1 MYTKFISLVHIRKY
15 VTEPFDG
22 TDTDYRVITKCQN
35 KSLNDR
41 YKMGD
46 IEKQPFQIA
55 CVSEDVRGRDFY
67 KKYAP
72 KTNMYT
78 GEITQEA
85 IGSNYMEFET
95 YSDPNKLD
103 FMLYDKNETSKD
115 DVDFP
120 KSVNYFN

>member
-1 MYTKFISLVHIRKY
+1 
-15 VTEPFDG
+15 
-22 TDTDYRVITKCQN
+22 
-35 KSLNDR
+35 
-41 YKMGD
+41 
-46 IEKQPFQIA
+46 
-55 CVSEDVRGRDFY
+55 
-67 KKYAP
+67 
-72 KTNMYT
+72 MYT

-103 FMLYDKNETSKD
+103 FMLYDKNDTSKN